1 LFSLGEINLTFDSP
15 NVFLRFYQG
24 KKTFRKLISLPD
36 EISLSKFHRKSWN
49 NCKTRQGKKTFQACR
64 SVDSAI
70 LFQNAH

>member
-36 EISLSKFHRKSWN
+36 EISLSKFHRKS
-49 NCKTRQGKKTFQACR
+49 
-64 SVDSAI
+64 
-70 LFQNAH
+70 